1 MNESEKRALDR
12 KRAKQALM
20 DLIEECRKGPS
31 TTEETASE
39 RLKAVTGAVDA
50 LLRL

>member
-1 MNESEKRALDR
+1 MKKPEVSDDD
-12 KRAKQALM
+12 RAKAKKALM

-31 TTEETASE
+31 TLEETASE

>member
-1 MNESEKRALDR
+1 MNEAQKRVID
-12 KRAKQALM
+12 RAKAKKALM

-31 TTEETASE
+31 TPEETASE

-50 LLRL
+50 LLRF

>member
-1 MNESEKRALDR
+1 MKKPEVSDDD
-12 KRAKQALM
+12 RAKAKK

-31 TTEETASE
+31 TQEETASE